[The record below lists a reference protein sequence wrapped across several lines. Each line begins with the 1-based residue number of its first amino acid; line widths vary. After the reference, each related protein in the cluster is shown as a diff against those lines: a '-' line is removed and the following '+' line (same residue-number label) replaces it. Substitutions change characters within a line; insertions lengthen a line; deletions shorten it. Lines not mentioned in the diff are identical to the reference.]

1 MFLKSHEMTSSS
13 PATATGLRAQLW
25 LLLRTSWPLLQTWR
39 LGGLL
44 ALLGVL
50 SIASGGFLV
59 WESIQRGEFISALA
73 ARDAERFQQALF
85 TFVGILVASAL
96 LLSLVAFIRD
106 TVGLQWRQGLT
117 RQFLDNYLH
126 DRAYYRLTL
135 PTAMAAPR
143 LRSIAPIDN
152 PDQRLSEDIRQVTQT
167 LVLVGV
173 MALESAVQLV
183 GFIGVLWV
191 ISTTLTG
198 FLLAYAFVGT
208 AIATLIFGPRLTRI
222 NAEQLKREANFRFGL
237 INVRE
242 HAEAIAF
249 YRGQP
254 AEAAALNQFFTGVV
268 TNFNRLI
275 RWQLGLD
282 FFQNGYQYLTFILP
296 SLILAPSI
304 LAGQLEVGAIV
315 QSQAAFDR
323 IWLSLSLIV
332 VQFEQLTTLAASI
345 GRLGTLAQSL
355 QAMQAQGNGAIVRQ
369 SSPTLT
375 VQDLTIATPDGQ
387 RSLCEH
393 LSLTITPGQSLL
405 VTGPS
410 GVGKS
415 SLMKTLAGLWTTGQG
430 QLTAPPDTLFVPQQ
444 PYLPLGTLQQQ
455 LLYPQEATAASDE
468 SLAQLLEQ
476 VGLPQLAQ
484 EPLDTQADWSQ
495 RLSLGEQQRLS
506 FARVLLQ
513 RPPYVILDEATSAV
527 TLEQEHALY
536 QHLVAAGITAV
547 SVGHRESLR
556 PYHAQILTLRPDR
569 TWTLQAQLGGT
580 DV

>member
-1 MFLKSHEMTSSS
+1 MKSHRTTSSS
-13 PATATGLRAQLW
+13 PATAVGLQAQLW

-73 ARDAERFQQALF
+73 ARDAERFQRALF
-85 TFVGILVASAL
+85 TFVGILLASAL
-96 LLSLVAFIRD
+96 LLSVVAFIRD
-106 TVGLQWRQGLT
+106 TVGLRWRQGLT
-117 RQFLDNYLH
+117 RQFLENYLH

-135 PTAMAAPR
+135 PAT
-143 LRSIAPIDN
+143 IAPIDN

-183 GFIGVLWV
+183 GFIGVLWI

-198 FLLAYAFVGT
+198 FLLAYALLGT

-242 HAEAIAF
+242 HAESIAF

-254 AEAAALNQFFTGVV
+254 AEAAALNQFFAEVV

-345 GRLGTLAQSL
+345 SRLGTLAQSL
-355 QAMQAQGNGAIVRQ
+355 QTIQVQGDGAIVRQ
-369 SSPTLT
+369 PGLMLG

-387 RSLCEH
+387 RSLCKH
-393 LSLTITPGQSLL
+393 LSLTIAPGQSLL

-430 QLTAPPDTLFVPQQ
+430 CLTAPPNTLFVPQQ

-455 LLYPQEATAASDE
+455 LLYPQEAPIVSSE
-468 SLAQLLEQ
+468 LLVQVLEQ

-484 EPLDTQADWSQ
+484 LSPDTEADWSQ

-506 FARVLLQ
+506 LARVLLQ

-527 TLEQEHALY
+527 TLEQEQTLY
-536 QHLVAAGITAV
+536 KQLQAAGITAV

-556 PYHAQILTLRPDR
+556 PYHAQILTLRPDC
-569 TWTLQAQLGGT
+569 TWTLQIQREGA

>member
-1 MFLKSHEMTSSS
+1 MTSSS
-13 PATATGLRAQLW
+13 PATAVGLQAQLW

-73 ARDAERFQQALF
+73 ARDAERFQRALF
-85 TFVGILVASAL
+85 TFVGILLASAL
-96 LLSLVAFIRD
+96 LLSWVAFIRD
-106 TVGLQWRQGLT
+106 TVGLRWRQGLT
-117 RQFLDNYLH
+117 RQFLENYLH

-135 PTAMAAPR
+135 PATMAEPR

-183 GFIGVLWV
+183 GFIGVLWI

-198 FLLAYAFVGT
+198 FLLAYALVGT

-242 HAEAIAF
+242 HAESIAF

-254 AEAAALNQFFTGVV
+254 AEAAALNQFFAGVV

-345 GRLGTLAQSL
+345 SRLGTLAQSL
-355 QAMQAQGNGAIVRQ
+355 QTMQVQGDGAIVRQ
-369 SSPTLT
+369 PGLMLG

-393 LSLTITPGQSLL
+393 LSLTIAPGQSLL

-430 QLTAPPDTLFVPQQ
+430 CLTAPPNTLFVPQQ

-455 LLYPQEATAASDE
+455 LLYPQGEAIAADA
-468 SLAQLLEQ
+468 SLVQVLEQ

-484 EPLDTQADWSQ
+484 VPLDTEADWSQ

-506 FARVLLQ
+506 LARVLLQ

-527 TLEQEHALY
+527 TLEQEQALY
-536 QHLVAAGITAV
+536 QQLQAAGITAV

-556 PYHAQILTLRPDR
+556 PYHTQILTLRPDR
-569 TWTLQAQLGGT
+569 TWTLHIQP
-580 DV
+580 DSSYV

>member
-1 MFLKSHEMTSSS
+1 MTSSS
-13 PATATGLRAQLW
+13 PAAAVGLRAQLW

-73 ARDAERFQQALF
+73 ARDAERFQRALF
-85 TFVGILVASAL
+85 TFVGILLASAL

-106 TVGLQWRQGLT
+106 TVGLRWRQGLT
-117 RQFLDNYLH
+117 RQFLEHYLH

-135 PTAMAAPR
+135 PAAMAKLP
-143 LRSIAPIDN
+143 LRNIVPIDN

-183 GFIGVLWV
+183 GFIGVLWI

-198 FLLAYAFVGT
+198 FLLAYALVGT

-242 HAEAIAF
+242 HAESIAF

-254 AEAAALNQFFTGVV
+254 AEAAALNQFFAGVV

-282 FFQNGYQYLTFILP
+282 FFQNSYQYLTFILP

-345 GRLGTLAQSL
+345 SRLGTLAQSL
-355 QAMQAQGNGAIVRQ
+355 QTMPGQGDGAIVRQ
-369 SSPTLT
+369 AGLMLG

-393 LSLTITPGQSLL
+393 LSLTIAPGQSLL

-430 QLTAPPDTLFVPQQ
+430 RLTAPPNTLFVPQQ

-455 LLYPQEATAASDE
+455 LLYPQGEAIAADA
-468 SLAQLLEQ
+468 SLVQVLEQ

-484 EPLDTQADWSQ
+484 VPLDTEADWSQ

-506 FARVLLQ
+506 LARVLLQ

-527 TLEQEHALY
+527 TLEQEQALY
-536 QHLVAAGITAV
+536 QQLQAAGITAV

-556 PYHAQILTLRPDR
+556 PYHTQILTLRPDR
-569 TWTLQAQLGGT
+569 TWTLQVQPDDAN
-580 DV
+580 V

>member
-1 MFLKSHEMTSSS
+1 MTSSS
-13 PATATGLRAQLW
+13 PATAVGLQAQLW

-73 ARDAERFQQALF
+73 ARDAERFQRALF
-85 TFVGILVASAL
+85 TFVGILLASAL
-96 LLSLVAFIRD
+96 LLSVVAFIRD

-117 RQFLDNYLH
+117 RQFLENYLH
-126 DRAYYRLTL
+126 DRAYYRLTM
-135 PTAMAAPR
+135 PTAMAEP
-143 LRSIAPIDN
+143 IAPIDN

-173 MALESAVQLV
+173 MALESVVQLV

-198 FLLAYAFVGT
+198 FLLAYALVGT

-242 HAEAIAF
+242 HAESIAF

-254 AEAAALNQFFTGVV
+254 AEAAALNQFLAGVV

-345 GRLGTLAQSL
+345 SRLGTLAQSL
-355 QAMQAQGNGAIVRQ
+355 QTIQVQGDGAIVRQ
-369 SSPTLT
+369 PGLMLG

-393 LSLTITPGQSLL
+393 LSLTIAPGQSLL

-430 QLTAPPDTLFVPQQ
+430 CLTAPPNTLFVPQQ

-455 LLYPQEATAASDE
+455 LLYPQEAPIVSSE
-468 SLAQLLEQ
+468 LLVQVLEQ

-484 EPLDTQADWSQ
+484 LSPDTEADWSQ

-513 RPPYVILDEATSAV
+513 RPAYVILDEATSAV
-527 TLEQEHALY
+527 TLEQEQALY
-536 QHLVAAGITAV
+536 QRLVERDITAV

-569 TWTLQAQLGGT
+569 TWTLQAQSDSA

>member
-1 MFLKSHEMTSSS
+1 MFLKSHGMTSSS
-13 PATATGLRAQLW
+13 PATAAGLRTQLW

-44 ALLGVL
+44 VLLGVL

-73 ARDAERFQQALF
+73 ARDAERFQRALF
-85 TFVGILVASAL
+85 TFVGILVVSAL
-96 LLSLVAFIRD
+96 LLSFVAFIRD
-106 TVGLQWRQGLT
+106 TVGLRWRQGLT
-117 RQFLDNYLH
+117 RQFLENYLQ
-126 DRAYYRLTL
+126 DRVYYRLTL
-135 PTAMAAPR
+135 PAT
-143 LRSIAPIDN
+143 IAPIDN

-183 GFIGVLWV
+183 GFIGVLWI
-191 ISTTLTG
+191 ISTTLTS
-198 FLLAYAFVGT
+198 FLLAYALVGT

-242 HAEAIAF
+242 HAESIAF

-254 AEAAALNQFFTGVV
+254 AEAAVLNQFFAGVV

-345 GRLGTLAQSL
+345 SRLGTLAQSL
-355 QAMQAQGNGAIVRQ
+355 QAMNTQGDGAIERQ
-369 SSPTLT
+369 PGLMLG
-375 VQDLTIATPDGQ
+375 VQNLTIATPDGQ

-393 LSLTITPGQSLL
+393 LSLTIAPGQNLL

-430 QLTAPPDTLFVPQQ
+430 RLTAPPNTLFVPQQ

-455 LLYPQEATAASDE
+455 LLYPQGEAITTDAS
-468 SLAQLLEQ
+468 LVQVLEQ

-484 EPLDTQADWSQ
+484 VPLDTEADWSQ

-506 FARVLLQ
+506 LARVLLQ

-527 TLEQEHALY
+527 TLEQEQALY
-536 QHLVAAGITAV
+536 QQLQAAGITAV

-556 PYHAQILTLRPDR
+556 PYHTQILTLRPDR
-569 TWTLQAQLGGT
+569 TWTLHIQP
-580 DV
+580 DSSYV

>member
-1 MFLKSHEMTSSS
+1 MTSSS
-13 PATATGLRAQLW
+13 PATAVGLQTQLW
-25 LLLRTSWPLLQTWR
+25 LLLRMSGPLLQTWR

-44 ALLGVL
+44 VLLGVL
-50 SIASGGFLV
+50 AIASGGFLV

-85 TFVGILVASAL
+85 TFVGILLASAL
-96 LLSLVAFIRD
+96 LLSVVAFIRD
-106 TVGLQWRQGLT
+106 TVGLRWRQGLT
-117 RQFLDNYLH
+117 RQFLENYLH

-135 PTAMAAPR
+135 PTA
-143 LRSIAPIDN
+143 IAPIDN

-198 FLLAYAFVGT
+198 FLLVYALVGT

-242 HAEAIAF
+242 HAESIAF

-254 AEAAALNQFFTGVV
+254 AEAAALNQFFAGVV

-332 VQFEQLTTLAASI
+332 VQFEQLTMLAASI
-345 GRLGTLAQSL
+345 SRLGTLAQSL
-355 QAMQAQGNGAIVRQ
+355 QTMQVQGDGAIVRQ
-369 SSPTLT
+369 PGLMLG

-393 LSLTITPGQSLL
+393 LSLTIAPGQSLL

-430 QLTAPPDTLFVPQQ
+430 HLTAPPDTLFVPQQ

-455 LLYPQEATAASDE
+455 LLYPQEAPVAADT
-468 SLAQLLEQ
+468 SLVQVLEQ

-484 EPLDTQADWSQ
+484 VPLDTEADWSQ

-513 RPPYVILDEATSAV
+513 SPPYVILDEATSAV
-527 TLEQEHALY
+527 TLAQEQALY
-536 QHLVAAGITAV
+536 QQLVERGITAV

-569 TWTLQAQLGGT
+569 TWTLQTQPDDA

>member
-1 MFLKSHEMTSSS
+1 
-13 PATATGLRAQLW
+13 
-25 LLLRTSWPLLQTWR
+25 
-39 LGGLL
+39 
-44 ALLGVL
+44 
-50 SIASGGFLV
+50 
-59 WESIQRGEFISALA
+59 
-73 ARDAERFQQALF
+73 
-85 TFVGILVASAL
+85 
-96 LLSLVAFIRD
+96 RD
-106 TVGLQWRQGLT
+106 TVGLRWRQGLT
-117 RQFLDNYLH
+117 RQFLENYLH

-135 PTAMAAPR
+135 PTA
-143 LRSIAPIDN
+143 IAPIDN

-198 FLLAYAFVGT
+198 FLLVYALVGT

-242 HAEAIAF
+242 HAESIAF

-254 AEAAALNQFFTGVV
+254 AEAAALNQFFAGVV

-332 VQFEQLTTLAASI
+332 VQFEQLTMLAASI
-345 GRLGTLAQSL
+345 SRLGTLAQSL
-355 QAMQAQGNGAIVRQ
+355 QTMQVQGDGAIVRQ
-369 SSPTLT
+369 PGLMLG

-393 LSLTITPGQSLL
+393 LSLTIAPGQSLL

-430 QLTAPPDTLFVPQQ
+430 HLTAPPDTLFVPQQ

-455 LLYPQEATAASDE
+455 LLYPQEAPVAADT
-468 SLAQLLEQ
+468 SLVQVLEQ

-484 EPLDTQADWSQ
+484 VPLDTEADWSQ

-513 RPPYVILDEATSAV
+513 SPPYVILDEATSAV
-527 TLEQEHALY
+527 TLAQEQALY
-536 QHLVAAGITAV
+536 QQLVERGITAV

-569 TWTLQAQLGGT
+569 TWTLQTQPDDA

>member
-1 MFLKSHEMTSSS
+1 M
-13 PATATGLRAQLW
+13 
-25 LLLRTSWPLLQTWR
+25 SWPLLQTWR

-73 ARDAERFQQALF
+73 ARDAERFQRALF
-85 TFVGILVASAL
+85 TFVGILLASAL
-96 LLSLVAFIRD
+96 LLSVVAFIRD

-117 RQFLDNYLH
+117 RRFLENYLH
-126 DRAYYRLTL
+126 DRAYYRLTM
-135 PTAMAAPR
+135 PTAMAEP
-143 LRSIAPIDN
+143 IAPIDN

-183 GFIGVLWV
+183 GFIGVLWI

-198 FLLAYAFVGT
+198 FLLAYALVGT

-345 GRLGTLAQSL
+345 SRLGTLAQSL
-355 QAMQAQGNGAIVRQ
+355 QAMTDQGNGAIVRQ
-369 SSPTLT
+369 SDATLA

-393 LSLTITPGQSLL
+393 LSLTIASGQSLL

-430 QLTAPPDTLFVPQQ
+430 RLTAPPNTLFVPQQ

-455 LLYPQEATAASDE
+455 LLYPQEAPIVSSE
-468 SLAQLLEQ
+468 LLVQVLEQ

-484 EPLDTQADWSQ
+484 LSPDTEADWSQ

-506 FARVLLQ
+506 LARVLLQ

-527 TLEQEHALY
+527 TLEQEQTLY
-536 QHLVAAGITAV
+536 KQLQAAGITAV

-556 PYHAQILTLRPDR
+556 PYHAQILTLRPDC
-569 TWTLQAQLGGT
+569 TWTLQIQREGA

>member
-1 MFLKSHEMTSSS
+1 MTSSS
-13 PATATGLRAQLW
+13 PATAVGLQAQLW

-73 ARDAERFQQALF
+73 ARDAERFQRALF
-85 TFVGILVASAL
+85 TFVGILLASAL
-96 LLSLVAFIRD
+96 LLSWVAFIRD
-106 TVGLQWRQGLT
+106 TVGLRWRQGLT
-117 RQFLDNYLH
+117 RQFLENYLH
-126 DRAYYRLTL
+126 DRAYYRLTM
-135 PTAMAAPR
+135 PTAMAEP
-143 LRSIAPIDN
+143 IAPIDN

-183 GFIGVLWV
+183 GFIGVLWI

-198 FLLAYAFVGT
+198 FLLAYALVGT

-242 HAEAIAF
+242 HAESIAF

-254 AEAAALNQFFTGVV
+254 AEAAALNQFFAGVV

-345 GRLGTLAQSL
+345 SRLGTLAQSL
-355 QAMQAQGNGAIVRQ
+355 QTIQVQGDGAIVRQ
-369 SSPTLT
+369 PGLMLG

-387 RSLCEH
+387 RSLCKH
-393 LSLTITPGQSLL
+393 LSLTIAPGQSLL

-430 QLTAPPDTLFVPQQ
+430 CLTAPPNTLFVPQQ

-455 LLYPQEATAASDE
+455 LLYPQGEAIAADA
-468 SLAQLLEQ
+468 SLVQVLEQ

-484 EPLDTQADWSQ
+484 VPLDTEADWSQ

-506 FARVLLQ
+506 LARVLLQ

-527 TLEQEHALY
+527 TLEQEQALY
-536 QHLVAAGITAV
+536 QQLQAAGITAV

-556 PYHAQILTLRPDR
+556 PYHAQIDR
-569 TWTLQAQLGGT
+569 KS
-580 DV
+580 VV

>member
-1 MFLKSHEMTSSS
+1 MTSSS
-13 PATATGLRAQLW
+13 PPSPTSLRAQLW
-25 LLLRTSWPLLQTWR
+25 FLLRTSWPLLKTWR

-44 ALLGVL
+44 GLLGVL
-50 SIASGGFLV
+50 TIASSGFLV

-73 ARDAERFQQALF
+73 ARDADRFQRSLF
-85 TFVGILVASAL
+85 TFIGILLASAL
-96 LLSLVAFIRD
+96 LLSFIAFIRD
-106 TVGLQWRQGLT
+106 TVGLRWRQGLT
-117 RQFLDNYLH
+117 RQFLETYLEE
-126 DRAYYRLTL
+126 RRYYRLTL
-135 PTAMAAPR
+135 PASEPA
-143 LRSIAPIDN
+143 IDN

-167 LVLVGV
+167 LLLVGV

-198 FLLAYAFVGT
+198 FLVVYALVGT
-208 AIATLIFGPRLTRI
+208 TIATLIFGKRLTRI

-242 HAEAIAF
+242 HAESIAF
-249 YRGQP
+249 YRGQS
-254 AEAAALNQFFTGVV
+254 AEATTLNQFFAGVV
-268 TNFNRLI
+268 ANFNRLI

-304 LAGQLEVGAIV
+304 LTGQLEVGAIV

-323 IWLSLSLIV
+323 IWLSLSLII

-355 QAMQAQGNGAIVRQ
+355 QPANSQGDGAIVRQ
-369 SSPTLT
+369 SSSTLA
-375 VQDLTIATPDGQ
+375 VHDLTIVTPDGQ
-387 RSLCEH
+387 RPLCEH
-393 LSLTITPGQSLL
+393 LSFTIAPGQNLL

-415 SLMKTLAGLWTTGQG
+415 SLMKTLAGLWITGQG
-430 QLTAPPDTLFVPQQ
+430 RLTTPPDTLFVPQQ

-455 LLYPQEATAASDE
+455 LLYPQGEHVASGE
-468 SLAQLLEQ
+468 SLVQVLAQ
-476 VGLPQLAQ
+476 VGLPQLAKM
-484 EPLDTQADWSQ
+484 PLDTEADWSQ

-527 TLEQEHALY
+527 TLEQEQALY
-536 QHLVAAGITAV
+536 QQLVDRDITAV

-556 PYHAQILTLRPDR
+556 PYHTQILTLRPDR
-569 TWTLQAQLGGT
+569 TWTLQAQQ
-580 DV
+580 DSAYV